1 MFYITRK
8 ASYSSSIIQLGA
20 AYILVAEA
28 TTIRNESRVAVQAS
42 FMNIHIERDNKILI
56 QPVQGHNQT
65 PWEIQV

>member
-1 MFYITRK
+1 MFYITRM

-42 FMNIHIERDNKILI
+42 FMNIHIRRDNKILI
-56 QPVQGHNQT
+56 QAVQGHNQT
-65 PWEIQV
+65 PQEIQV